1 MFQCL
6 LLVGEIRQNGLLCFN
21 ILSGN
26 HRKSLCQNGARKK
39 SNNMVS
45 GEDFPLPSGH
55 QTWGAGKF
63 AIYFNDFPSY
73 KPPAHFHL

>member
-1 MFQCL
+1 
-6 LLVGEIRQNGLLCFN
+6 
-21 ILSGN
+21 
-26 HRKSLCQNGARKK
+26 
-39 SNNMVS
+39 MVS

-73 KPPAHFHL
+73 KPTFIWDYQISLFLP